1 MGIRDRPTSPRSPWQ
16 NAYAERLIG
25 SIALV
30 GIQASTRT
38 GLLSDLC
45 ARAAVA
51 VGFDAKTISCEIL
64 KREGLGSTGVGGGV
78 AIPHARIPGLKSAF
92 GVLARLQKPIDCEA
106 IDGEPV
112 DIVFLLLL
120 STATSG
126 EDLNVLAAVARRLR
140 NAEALRALRQAQ
152 DGAAFHSAMVA

>member
-1 MGIRDRPTSPRSPWQ
+1 MQLADYLSEKNT
-16 NAYAERLIG
+16 
-25 SIALV
+25 LV
-30 GIQASTRT
+30 DVQASTKT
-38 GLLSDLC
+38 DLLSNLC

-51 VGFDAKTISCEIL
+51 ASSDAKTISCEIL

-92 GVLARLQKPIDCEA
+92 GVLARLQKSIDFEA

-120 STATSG
+120 PTATSG

-140 NAEALRALRQAQ
+140 NAEALRALRQARN
-152 DGAAFHSAMVA
+152 GAAFHGAMVA

>member
-1 MGIRDRPTSPRSPWQ
+1 VESAADYLSEK
-16 NAYAERLIG
+16 N
-25 SIALV
+25 ALV
-30 GIQASTRT
+30 SIQASTKT

-78 AIPHARIPGLKSAF
+78 AIPHARIPGLNSAF
-92 GVLARLQKPIDCEA
+92 GLLARLQKPIDFEA

-120 STATSG
+120 PTATSG
-126 EDLNVLAAVARRLR
+126 EHLNVLAA
-140 NAEALRALRQAQ
+140 ALA
-152 DGAAFHSAMVA
+152 D

>member
-1 MGIRDRPTSPRSPWQ
+1 MELADYLSEK
-16 NAYAERLIG
+16 NAF
-25 SIALV
+25 V
-30 GIQASTRT
+30 DIQASTKT

-78 AIPHARIPGLKSAF
+78 AIPHARVPGLKSAF
-92 GVLARLQKPIDCEA
+92 GVLARLQKPIDFEA

-120 STATSG
+120 PTATFG
-126 EDLNVLAAVARRLR
+126 EHLNVLAAVARKLR
-140 NAEALRALRQAQ
+140 DSKALRSLRQAQ
-152 DGAAFHSAMVA
+152 NGAAFYAAMVT

>member
-1 MGIRDRPTSPRSPWQ
+1 MQLADYLSEK
-16 NAYAERLIG
+16 N
-25 SIALV
+25 ALV
-30 GIQASTRT
+30 DVQASTKA
-38 GLLSDLC
+38 GLLSNLC

-51 VGFDAKTISCEIL
+51 VGFDEKTISCEIL

-92 GVLARLQKPIDCEA
+92 GVLARLQKPIDFEA

-120 STATSG
+120 PTATSG
-126 EDLNVLAAVARRLR
+126 EHLNVLAAVARRLR
-140 NAEALRALRQAQ
+140 NAEALQALRQAQ